1 MANKVSKKITWTLV
15 AIGLGI
21 VVFWLIAYLIVFPIV
36 FPDIED
42 TGRTSSLF
50 VEVSSETGYHPE
62 PSLFFIVCFPVLG
75 TIIGSL
81 IAYKLVWKK
90 KVPKAKTTFSN

>member
-1 MANKVSKKITWTLV
+1 MINKVSIKIIWTLV

-42 TGRTSSLF
+42 TGRAFSLF

-62 PSLFFIVCFPVLG
+62 PSVFFIACFPVLG

-81 IAYKLVWKK
+81 IAYILFWKR
-90 KVPKAKTTFSN
+90 KA